1 MACSAVRY
9 GEGLDHAKSRTVEGA
24 ADAGRPMMIDHG
36 TAVGHTAEPRSI
48 LGGGTAHAVM
58 EMWMLSI
65 TISKK
70 GKAWSLTICLALLG

>member
-1 MACSAVRY
+1 M
-9 GEGLDHAKSRTVEGA
+9 T
-24 ADAGRPMMIDHG
+24 IDHG
-36 TAVGHTAEPRSI
+36 TAVSDTAEPRSI
-48 LGGGTAHAVM
+48 LGGGTAHSVM

>member
-1 MACSAVRY
+1 
-9 GEGLDHAKSRTVEGA
+9 
-24 ADAGRPMMIDHG
+24 MMIDHG
-36 TAVGHTAEPRSI
+36 AVARQPAEPRSI

>member
-1 MACSAVRY
+1 M
-9 GEGLDHAKSRTVEGA
+9 T
-24 ADAGRPMMIDHG
+24 IDHG

-48 LGGGTAHAVM
+48 LGGGTAHSVM